1 MLFENKKYYGQKN
14 KYLMEIYKDLKS
26 VENQKFE
33 KLLNSQLSKNKIE
46 EGKIID
52 GKITKI
58 TEKFVFIFIPGLKS
72 EPIIDINEL
81 KMIGM
86 QDSIEIGSNIPVLL
100 EKIEDKNGEV
110 VASAMKAQK
119 IKGWYKLEQAYENNE
134 SIIGKITSKCKG
146 GVIVEHISTGSLM
159 FCPGSQISDKPLK
172 NIDHLIGVEQKFAII
187 KLDKIR
193 GNACVSRRQIV
204 SSSKREDKAK
214 IIEKF
219 KVGDIIKDAVVKG
232 YSSFGCFFE
241 VNNEIDVLVH
251 LQEISYSRV
260 NHPDEIF
267 NIGEKHSLKVISID
281 KEKLQIGCSIKQ
293 LSPDPFEHIS
303 NYEIGKQY
311 KVKVDKIT
319 DYGCFCSLEPGLS
332 TLLHS
337 SEMSWTK
344 RNIVP
349 KKLFKVGDMI
359 DCVITEIDKEKR
371 RIAISHKL
379 TLENPYQAFSN
390 KYPEGSEVEGIVSAS
405 NEYALY
411 VKLDNFDIDGFLH
424 ANDLSYL
431 NKPEEELKKF
441 KKGDKIKVKVLEIK
455 KEEQKIRVGLK
466 QLLKDPFEW
475 FQNKKVNDIVT
486 VQVISTDSKGIIV
499 KPESCDLEFLIKK
512 TNIAVNAS
520 DARPSRFVGGERID
534 AAISELNMD
543 KRKVSLSIKLLE
555 ELQNQEAVSKFSS
568 PLSGKNLPF
577 SSLSKKLDDKK
588 NKDDE

>member
-1 MLFENKKYYGQKN
+1 
-14 KYLMEIYKDLKS
+14 MEIYKDLQS
-26 VENQKFE
+26 PENKEFE

-72 EPIIDINEL
+72 EPIVDINEL
-81 KMIGM
+81 KMIGLK
-86 QDSIEIGSNIPVLL
+86 DKITVGETLSVLL

-110 VASAMKAQK
+110 IVSALKAQK
-119 IKGWYKLEQAYENNE
+119 IKGWYKLEKAYEENE

-146 GVIVEHISTGSLM
+146 GVIVEHVDTGSLM

-187 KLDKIR
+187 KLDKVR

-214 IIEKF
+214 IIERF
-219 KVGDIIKDAVVKG
+219 SIGDIIKDAVVKG

-267 NIGEKHSLKVISID
+267 NIGEKHDLKVISID
-281 KEKLQIGCSIKQ
+281 KDKLQIGCSIKQ

-303 NYEIGKQY
+303 NYEIGKKY
-311 KVKVDKIT
+311 KVKVEKIT

-337 SEMSWTK
+337 SEMSWSK
-344 RNIVP
+344 RNITP
-349 KKLFKVGDMI
+349 KKIFKIGDMI

-371 RIAISHKL
+371 RVAISHKL
-379 TLENPYQAFSN
+379 TLENPYDTLVS
-390 KYPEGSEVEGIVSAS
+390 KYPVGSEIEGVISS
-405 NEYALY
+405 LNEYALY
-411 VKLDNFDIDGFLH
+411 IKFNEFDIDGFLH

-431 NKPEEELKKF
+431 NNPDEELKKY
-441 KKGDKIKVKVLEIK
+441 KKGDKVKVKILEIK
-455 KEEQKIRVGLK
+455 RDEQKVRVGLK
-466 QLLKDPFEW
+466 QLSVDPFNW
-475 FQNKKVNDIVT
+475 FMDKKVNDIIT
-486 VQVISTDSKGIIV
+486 VQVISSDNKGLIV
-499 KPESCDLEFLIKK
+499 KPENCDLDFLIKK
-512 TNIAVNAS
+512 SNIAVNSS

-534 AAISELNMD
+534 AAIAELNID

-555 ELQNQEAVSKFSS
+555 ELQNKEAVTKFSS

-577 SSLSKKLDDKK
+577 SSLSEKLDDKK
-588 NKDDE
+588 KKDNE

>member
-1 MLFENKKYYGQKN
+1 
-14 KYLMEIYKDLKS
+14 MEIYKDLSSPASKQFK
-26 VENQKFE
+26 E
-33 KLLNSQLSKNKIE
+33 LLNTQLSKNKIE
-46 EGKIID
+46 EGKIIE

-58 TEKFVFIFIPGLKS
+58 TDKFVFIFIPGLKS
-72 EPIIDINEL
+72 EPIVDINEL
-81 KMIGM
+81 RTIGLK
-86 QDSIEIGSNIPVLL
+86 DKIIIGENIPVLL

-110 VASAMKAQK
+110 VVSAIKAQK
-119 IKGWYKLEQAYENNE
+119 IKGWYKLEKAYEENE
-134 SIIGKITSKCKG
+134 SIIGKITTKCKG
-146 GVIVEHISTGSLM
+146 GVIVEHIDTGSLM

-187 KLDKIR
+187 KLDKLR

-204 SSSKREDKAK
+204 SSNKREDKAK

-267 NIGEKHSLKVISID
+267 NIGEKHDLKVISID
-281 KEKLQIGCSIKQ
+281 NDKLQIGCSIKQ
-293 LSPDPFEHIS
+293 LSPDPFEHIT
-303 NYEIGKQY
+303 NYEIGKNY

-344 RNIVP
+344 RNVTP

-359 DCVITEIDKEKR
+359 DCVITEIDKDKR

-379 TLENPYQAFSN
+379 TLDNPYQLFMN
-390 KYPEGSEVEGIVSAS
+390 KYPEGSEVKGTVSSS

-411 VKLDNFDIDGFLH
+411 IKLDDFEIDGFLH
-424 ANDLSYL
+424 ANDLSYSGI
-431 NKPEEELKKF
+431 PEDELKNY
-441 KKGDKIKVKVLEIK
+441 KKGDTLKVKVLEIK
-455 KEEQKIRVGLK
+455 KDEQKVRVGLK
-466 QLLKDPFEW
+466 QLGPDPFEW
-475 FQNKKVNDIVT
+475 FKGKKVNDVIT
-486 VQVISTDSKGIIV
+486 VKVISTDNKGLIV
-499 KPESCDLEFLIKK
+499 KPEQCELEFLIKK
-512 TNIAVNAS
+512 SNIALNSS

-534 AAISELNMD
+534 AAISELNIE

-555 ELQNQEAVSKFSS
+555 ELQNKEAVTKFSS

-577 SSLSKKLDDKK
+577 SSLSEKLGDKK
-588 NKDDE
+588 NKGDE